1 MEDRYRYAFSEQLQ
15 RPGNGPSTASR
26 AGYPSNQNHD
36 FFEEGSNV
44 TPQEIVHVAVDD
56 CGNLS
61 DLPNYRVS
69 NARTHAKYI
78 FDGPS
83 ELNGGTVGES
93 SHSFVHQPSH
103 HNQPVY
109 VPN

>member
-15 RPGNGPSTASR
+15 RAVNGPSTASR
-26 AGYPSNQNHD
+26 VGYPSNQNHNFD
-36 FFEEGSNV
+36 EDVSNG

-69 NARTHAKYI
+69 NARTQPKYN
-78 FDGPS
+78 FDVPS

-93 SHSFVHQPSH
+93 SHSFAHVNSH
-103 HNQPVY
+103 HNPIY
-109 VPN
+109 VNN